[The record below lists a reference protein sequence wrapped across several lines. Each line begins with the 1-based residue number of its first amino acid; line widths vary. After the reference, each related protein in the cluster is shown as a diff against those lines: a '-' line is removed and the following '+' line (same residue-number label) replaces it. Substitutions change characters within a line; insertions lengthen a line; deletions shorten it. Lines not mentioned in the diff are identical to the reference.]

1 MFRSLVR
8 AYMLRSERRRLRA
21 TLRWIKRAEHYYENN
36 RPKCYWLGM
45 CVCFAST
52 RPWWVLRFSEA
63 FSLLYVLCPEF
74 NYANLTA
81 RFPTG
86 VTNDG
91 FCYWW
96 DINIVEPR
104 LRSFAYL
111 KDVYRI
117 KLNLTYER

>member
-1 MFRSLVR
+1 MIGSLVR
-8 AYMLRSERRRLRA
+8 DYMLRTERRRLRV
-21 TLRWIKRAEHYYENN
+21 TLRWIKRAERYYENN
-36 RPKCYWLGM
+36 RHKYYRLGM
-45 CVCFAST
+45 CVSFAAT
-52 RPWWVLRFSEA
+52 RLWWESRLSDA
-63 FSLLYVLCPEF
+63 FSLLHILCPEF

-86 VTNDG
+86 VTNDV

-96 DINIVEPR
+96 DINIVESR

-111 KDVYRI
+111 KDVYWL